1 MTPELPRFDTARL
14 RLRMAQPSDAAAIVA
29 FLDEEREFLAPFE
42 PVRPAE
48 YYSEEY
54 WRLQAAR
61 LVQEFIDGRSLRL
74 WLFDAQEPLRVLGRA
89 NLSRV
94 ERGGFHACNLGYAL
108 RRSAQGKGLMKEALE
123 PLLAYAFGPMN
134 LHRIEANYMPH
145 NERSGRLLRRLGFR
159 EEGLAREYLFINGQ
173 WQDHVLTSLTNRRW
187 AASKQE

>member
-1 MTPELPRFDTARL
+1 MTLALPQFDTARL
-14 RLRMAQPSDAAAIVA
+14 RLRLAQPADAAVIAA
-29 FLDEEREFLAPFE
+29 FLNDERLFLAPFE
-42 PVRPAE
+42 PPRPSE
-48 YYSEEY
+48 YFSEEY
-54 WRLQAAR
+54 WRLQSAR
-61 LVQEFIDGRSLRL
+61 LIQEFIDGRSLRL
-74 WLFDAQEPLRVLGRA
+74 WLFDAENPGRVLGRA

-108 RRSAQGKGLMKEALE
+108 RQSAQGKGLMLEALD

-187 AASKQE
+187 ASKSE